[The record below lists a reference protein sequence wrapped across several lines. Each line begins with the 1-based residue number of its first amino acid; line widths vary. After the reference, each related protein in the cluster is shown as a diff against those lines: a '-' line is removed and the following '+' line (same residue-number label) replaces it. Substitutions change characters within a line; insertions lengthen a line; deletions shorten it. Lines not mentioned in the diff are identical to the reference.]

1 MPVKIPDNLPA
12 FETLNNE
19 NIFIMKESRAYSQ
32 DIRALKILIL
42 NLMPTKITTETQL
55 LRLLGNSPLQVDV
68 TLLHPETHKSR
79 NTSQEHLQT
88 FYKTFSQI
96 KDEKFDGMIVTGAPV
111 EKLEFDEVYYW
122 EELKNIL
129 EWKRTHVFST
139 IFICWAAQAAMYHY
153 FGVPK
158 HSVDKKIFGVFN
170 HKVLTSNHR
179 LVKGFDDI
187 VWAPHSRHTEVRRED
202 IDLVEELEVLCE
214 SEEAGVYIA
223 STANGKSIFVTG
235 HSEYDPLTL
244 KAEYDRDVK
253 AGLEIE
259 VPRNYYPYDDP
270 SKEPVVTWRAH
281 SNLLFS
287 NWLNYFVYQETPYDI
302 SQI

>member
-19 NIFIMKESRAYSQ
+19 NIFVMKESRAYSQ

-55 LRLLGNSPLQVDV
+55 LRLLGNSPLQVEV
-68 TLLHPETHKSR
+68 TLLHPETHESK
-79 NTSQEHLQT
+79 NTPREHLQT

-111 EKLEFDEVYYW
+111 EKLNFDEVHYW
-122 EELKNIL
+122 EELQNIL

-139 IFICWAAQAAMYHY
+139 VFICWAAQAAMYHY
-153 FGVPK
+153 FGIPK
-158 HSVDKKIFGVFN
+158 YPVDKKVFGVFN
-170 HKVLTSNHR
+170 HQVLTPNHR
-179 LVKGFDDI
+179 LLRGFDDI

-202 IDLVEELEVLCE
+202 IDPVKELEILCE

-253 AGLEIE
+253 AGLGIE
-259 VPRNYYPYDDP
+259 VPCNYYPNDDP
-270 SKEPVVTWRAH
+270 SKDPVVTWRAH

>member
-12 FETLNNE
+12 FETLNQE
-19 NIFIMKESRAYSQ
+19 NIFVMKESRAYSQ

-55 LRLLGNSPLQVDV
+55 LRLLGNSALQVEV
-68 TLLHPETHKSR
+68 TLLHPETHESK
-79 NTSQEHLQT
+79 NTSRKHLET

-111 EKLEFDEVYYW
+111 EKMPFDEVHYW
-122 EELKNIL
+122 KELQNIL

-139 IFICWAAQAAMYHY
+139 IFICWAAQAALYHY
-153 FGVPK
+153 FGIPK
-158 HSVDKKIFGVFN
+158 YPVEKKIFGVFG
-170 HKVLTSNHR
+170 HKVLCPSHR
-179 LVKGFDDI
+179 LLRGFDDI
-187 VWAPHSRHTEVRRED
+187 VWAPHSRHTEVRRKD
-202 IDLVEELEVLCE
+202 IDPIKELEILSE

-244 KAEYDRDVK
+244 KAEYDRDVN

-259 VPRNYYPYDDP
+259 VPRNYYPKDDP
-270 SKEPVVTWRAH
+270 SQHPVVTWRAH

-302 SQI
+302 TQI

>member
-68 TLLHPETHKSR
+68 TLLHPETHESR
-79 NTSQEHLQT
+79 NTAQEHLQT

-158 HSVDKKIFGVFN
+158 HPVEKKIFGVFN

-302 SQI
+302 SRI